1 MTRDSLAI
9 GKKGQGTL
17 IDISVTPNAGITE
30 ISGYDSWRKRIIVRI
45 KERPLENRANLE
57 VISLF
62 SKILGVEVK
71 IVRGAKSSKKTLEAL
86 IKPGE
91 ARRILHDTKRK

>member
-9 GKKGQGTL
+9 GKKGHGTL
-17 IDISVTPNAGITE
+17 IDISVTPNADKTE
-30 ISGYDSWRKRIIVRI
+30 IGGFDPGRKRIVVRI

-62 SKILGVEVK
+62 SKILGTEVK